1 MWSDRILQK
10 MKIWLYFF
18 KSIMK
23 NFNKI
28 IKVSEGVY
36 LELVCEVL

>member
-1 MWSDRILQK
+1 MWSYRILQK
-10 MKIWLYFF
+10 MKIWLYFL
-18 KSIMK
+18 KSIMT